1 LLGISS
7 SSLTIVSVAS
17 RGPSVLS
24 ILVLR
29 VWAGLRKGGRVEQ
42 GESDEA
48 AAVRECFE
56 ESGLD
61 VDPAKGQFEVSVL
74 HF

>member
-1 LLGISS
+1 M
-7 SSLTIVSVAS
+7 
-17 RGPSVLS
+17 
-24 ILVLR
+24 
-29 VWAGLRKGGRVEQ
+29 RKGGRVEQ